1 MYDVQLEFR
10 HREVGRL
17 AMDQLNSILEERS
30 GDKRVILEG
39 PVVEVLIK

>member
-1 MYDVQLEFR
+1 MQWEFK
-10 HREVGRL
+10 HREVGRF
-17 AMDQLNSILEERS
+17 AMAQLNAILEERS